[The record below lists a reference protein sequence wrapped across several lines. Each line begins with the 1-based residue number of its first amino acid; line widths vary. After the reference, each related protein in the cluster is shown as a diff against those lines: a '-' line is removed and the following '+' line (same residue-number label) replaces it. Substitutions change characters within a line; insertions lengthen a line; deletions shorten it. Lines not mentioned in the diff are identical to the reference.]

1 MYTLSQT
8 NGCSNLLTM
17 YYNEDTI
24 LFLNGK
30 FVKAADAKVDLYSQ
44 TMHYGYGVFEGIR
57 AYDTIHGTKIF
68 KPHEHFNRL
77 KNSCDL
83 IGIPMNYSA
92 EELTQVTYQ
101 VLDKNHLS
109 NAYVRP
115 LVFCSPNMSLTAPK
129 EVSVMIAAWDWG
141 KYFSS
146 TSLKVCISSFQ
157 RPNPNSLKVE
167 AKATGH
173 YVNSVLATMEAKKR
187 GFDEALMLDMNGFVA
202 EGPGANFF
210 FEKDGTLVT
219 PPTGSIL
226 PGITRDTVLHICRE
240 LEIPVEE
247 RHFSP
252 EELFGADSAFF
263 CGTAAEITAIES
275 IDAYAFP
282 KPWQKSVGRVIQE
295 AYQSVVLDKSYSY
308 VIV

>member
-1 MYTLSQT
+1 
-8 NGCSNLLTM
+8 M
-17 YYNEDTI
+17 YYNDSTI
-24 LFLNGK
+24 LFLDGK
-30 FVKAADAKVDLYSQ
+30 FIKAADAKVDLYSQ

-57 AYDTIHGTKIF
+57 AYQTIHGTKIF
-68 KPHEHFNRL
+68 KPREHFDRL

-83 IGIPMNYSA
+83 IGIPMTYSS
-92 EELTQVTYQ
+92 EDLTQLSYQ
-101 VLDKNHLS
+101 VLEKNNLS
-109 NAYVRP
+109 DAYLRP

-146 TSLKVCISSFQ
+146 SSLKLCISSFQ

-173 YVNSVLATMEAKKR
+173 YVNSILATMEAKKR
-187 GFDEALMLDMNGFVA
+187 GFDEALMLDMNGYVA

-210 FEKDGTLVT
+210 FEKNGVLVT

-226 PGITRDTVLHICRE
+226 PGITRATVFQICQE
-240 LEIPVEE
+240 LEIVVEE
-247 RHFSP
+247 RHFKP
-252 EELFGADSAFF
+252 EELFEADSAFF

-275 IDAYAFP
+275 VDGQVFP
-282 KPWQKSVGRVIQE
+282 KAWDKSTGRVIQE
-295 AYQSVVLDKSYSY
+295 AYQSIVLDKSYSY

>member
-1 MYTLSQT
+1 
-8 NGCSNLLTM
+8 M
-17 YYNEDTI
+17 YYNENTI
-24 LFLNGK
+24 LFLDGK

-57 AYDTIHGTKIF
+57 SYQTINGTKIF
-68 KPHEHFNRL
+68 KPAEHYDRL
-77 KNSCDL
+77 KNSCSL
-83 IGIPMNYSA
+83 VGIPMNYTA
-92 EELTQVTYQ
+92 EELTQISYQ
-101 VLDKNHLS
+101 VLDKNNLS
-109 NAYVRP
+109 NAYLRP

-146 TSLKVCISSFQ
+146 SSLRVCISSFE

-187 GFDEALMLDMNGFVA
+187 GYDEALMLDMNGFVA

-210 FEKDGTLVT
+210 YEKDGKLVT
-219 PPTGSIL
+219 PPLGNIL
-226 PGITRDTVLHICRE
+226 PGITRETVLHICRE
-240 LEIPVEE
+240 LDIDFEE
-247 RHFSP
+247 RHFKP
-252 EELFGADSAFF
+252 EELIEADCAFF

-275 IDAYAFP
+275 IDGHVFE
-282 KPWQKSVGRVIQE
+282 KPWQKSVGRIIQE
-295 AYQSVVLDKSYSY
+295 AYQSIVLDKSYSY